1 MVNPFRLCISNFDT
15 MKKFLLKVGL
25 SIVYVLLLVVVVYLV
40 LHGISEKSN
49 DRNKSKGQVFVWGDS
64 QMYQGL
70 DVSLLSEVLGE
81 QALTSAG
88 HGAGVYDFLVSEKSI
103 PCNSKC
109 VLSFSEAALLR
120 NPLSD
125 YNRTGF
131 ELSCLKEMYLLG
143 CPLDECVRIAGL
155 SKRSIKYSAFGTG
168 HSLYAY
174 ADSIVYREPLSR
186 LHSLFEAERD
196 WFFWKARAYKE
207 GLRNLYDKQ
216 SQLVLVQFPFDKQV
230 ETFACYSINRHLTD
244 SLKEV
249 LIRDFALKYEEIVLE
264 SDSLLMH
271 DLSHMNEIGARL
283 STIEIADILRADTVN
298 NYFIKVA
305 IR

>member
-1 MVNPFRLCISNFDT
+1 MVNPFRLCISNFDA

-25 SIVYVLLLVVVVYLV
+25 SMVYILLLVVVLYLV

-81 QALTSAG
+81 QTLTSAG
-88 HGAGVYDFLVSEKSI
+88 HGAGVYDFLVSEKNI

-109 VLSFSEAALLR
+109 VLSFSEAVLLR

-125 YNRTGF
+125 YNRNGF
-131 ELSCLKEMYLLG
+131 ELSCLKEMFLLG

-155 SKRSIKYSAFGTG
+155 SKRSIKYSAFSTG
-168 HSLYAY
+168 HGLYAY
-174 ADSIVYREPLSR
+174 ADSLVYREPLSR
-186 LHSLFEAERD
+186 WHLLFEAERD
-196 WFFWKARAYKE
+196 CFFWKTNTYLKGIQQLA
-207 GLRNLYDKQ
+207 DKQ
-216 SQLVLVQFPFDKQV
+216 CRIVLVQFPFDKQV
-230 ETFACYSINRHLTD
+230 ESFACNSINRRLTD

-271 DLSHMNEIGARL
+271 DLSHLNEIGARL
-283 STIEIADILRADTVN
+283 STIEIADILCADTVN